1 MIFDHVGYLNAEQM
15 KQVIDYYRTGWGKC
29 AETGGNSRLDG
40 GALGLVLKPVFQ
52 SLKTFCGG

>member
-29 AETGGNSRLDG
+29 AETGETADWM
-40 GALGLVLKPVFQ
+40 ALR
-52 SLKTFCGG
+52 